1 MKYSFKKTISMVLK
15 ILCVIAIIATA
26 GRGEASAAK
35 KTNKRKAK
43 TTKVKKT
50 RKHHQVVK
58 EDERVV
64 AAKNVEKEVPY
75 NIIKEEVPEFPV
87 LKVEPK
93 IIEESMYNIAPE
105 REEPKKEEPRPE
117 KEPVYSSAVH
127 MPSYPGGDGALMNYI
142 ANQIKYPKVAQENG
156 VQGKVVVQ
164 FVVTKTGKIGDVK
177 VMRGVDKAL
186 DREAVRVCKSLPA
199 FSPGRN
205 AEGDPV
211 NVWYT
216 IPIAFKLKGAK

>member
-26 GRGEASAAK
+26 GSGEASAAK

-50 RKHHQVVK
+50 RKHHQ
-58 EDERVV
+58 
-64 AAKNVEKEVPY
+64 VEKEVPY

>member
-1 MKYSFKKTISMVLK
+1 MYTSMNRIIGVTLKFMCAIAVILASFTVETS
-15 ILCVIAIIATA
+15 A
-26 GRGEASAAK
+26 ASAPK
-35 KTNKRKAK
+35 KRKAK

-50 RKHHQVVK
+50 RKRHQVVK

-64 AAKNVEKEVPY
+64 AAKNVETAPD
-75 NIIKEEVPEFPV
+75 NIIKELIPEYPV
-87 LKVEPK
+87 MKVETTVVEQPMK
-93 IIEESMYNIAPE
+93 MDVTSSV
-105 REEPKKEEPRPE
+105 EPKKEEPKPNTE
-117 KEPVYSSAVH
+117 EIYTSAYR
-127 MPSYPGGDGALMNYI
+127 MPSFPGGDAALMKYI
-142 ANQIKYPKVAQENG
+142 SKNIRYPQMAKENG
-156 VQGKVVVQ
+156 IQGKVVVQ

>member
-1 MKYSFKKTISMVLK
+1 MKMDVTSSV
-15 ILCVIAIIATA
+15 
-26 GRGEASAAK
+26 
-35 KTNKRKAK
+35 
-43 TTKVKKT
+43 
-50 RKHHQVVK
+50 
-58 EDERVV
+58 
-64 AAKNVEKEVPY
+64 
-75 NIIKEEVPEFPV
+75 
-87 LKVEPK
+87 
-93 IIEESMYNIAPE
+93 
-105 REEPKKEEPRPE
+105 EPKKEEPKPNTE
-117 KEPVYSSAVH
+117 EIYTSAYR
-127 MPSYPGGDGALMNYI
+127 MPSFPGGDAALMKYI
-142 ANQIKYPKVAQENG
+142 SKNIRYPQMAKENG
-156 VQGKVVVQ
+156 IQGKVVVQ

>member
-1 MKYSFKKTISMVLK
+1 MYTSMNRIIGVTLKFMCAIAVILASFTVETS
-15 ILCVIAIIATA
+15 A
-26 GRGEASAAK
+26 ASAPK
-35 KTNKRKAK
+35 KRKAK

-50 RKHHQVVK
+50 RKRHQVLK

-64 AAKNVEKEVPY
+64 AAKNVETAPD
-75 NIIKEEVPEFPV
+75 NIIKELIPEFPV
-87 LKVEPK
+87 MKVEPTVVEQPMK
-93 IIEESMYNIAPE
+93 MDVTSSV
-105 REEPKKEEPRPE
+105 EPKKEEPKPNTE
-117 KEPVYSSAVH
+117 EIYTSAYR
-127 MPSYPGGDGALMNYI
+127 MPSFPGGDAALMKYI
-142 ANQIKYPKVAQENG
+142 SKNIRYPQMAKENG
-156 VQGKVVVQ
+156 IQGKVVVQ

>member
-15 ILCVIAIIATA
+15 ILCAIAIIATA
-26 GRGEASAAK
+26 GSGEASAAK
-35 KTNKRKAK
+35 KTTNRKAK
-43 TTKVKKT
+43 TVNVKKA
-50 RKHHQVVK
+50 RKGRHSKKTQKVTELIIVD
-58 EDERVV
+58 DERQIGSVDEDWGTDYKI
-64 AAKNVEKEVPY
+64 AEEKE
-75 NIIKEEVPEFPV
+75 E
-87 LKVEPK
+87 L
-93 IIEESMYNIAPE
+93 
-105 REEPKKEEPRPE
+105 KKEEPKSD
-117 KEPVYSSAVH
+117 KEEVFSSAYK
-127 MPSYPGGDGALMNYI
+127 MPTFPGGDGALMNYI